1 MLYSRD
7 LPNSGTCP
15 KIDIQK
21 EHPENTPILKATPN
35 NTICWVRCMSL
46 IEFLQTIAAYQIIM
60 SIIDFYQAIWYA
72 LPNQI

>member
-1 MLYSRD
+1 
-7 LPNSGTCP
+7 
-15 KIDIQK
+15 
-21 EHPENTPILKATPN
+21 
-35 NTICWVRCMSL
+35 MSL